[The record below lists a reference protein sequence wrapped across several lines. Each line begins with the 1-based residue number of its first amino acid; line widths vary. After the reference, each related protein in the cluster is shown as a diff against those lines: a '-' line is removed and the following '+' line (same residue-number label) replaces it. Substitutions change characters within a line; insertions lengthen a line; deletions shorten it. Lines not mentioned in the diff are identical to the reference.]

1 MFQIDDELKALAT
14 KVIANRK
21 DLKRLDTPEC
31 RVAYLYS
38 DKEKKSHGK
47 AVYADTEKVSEKVK
61 TLTPYDFIVTFYR
74 PSCAGLSAE
83 KMEILMHHE
92 LKHIGFEPGK
102 PCYIVPHDV
111 EDFSDIID
119 EHGMNWI
126 I

>member
-61 TLTPYDFIVTFYR
+61 TLAPYDFIVTFYR

-83 KMEILMHHE
+83 KME
-92 LKHIGFEPGK
+92 
-102 PCYIVPHDV
+102 
-111 EDFSDIID
+111 S
-119 EHGMNWI
+119 
-126 I
+126 